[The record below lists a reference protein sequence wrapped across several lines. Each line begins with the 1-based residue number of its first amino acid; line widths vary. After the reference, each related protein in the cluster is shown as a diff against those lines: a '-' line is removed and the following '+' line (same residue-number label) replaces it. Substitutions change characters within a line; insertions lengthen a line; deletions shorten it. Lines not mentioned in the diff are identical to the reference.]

1 MSRPYRSKRHRPCD
15 QCRERKL
22 GCQTDDGLPCI
33 RCRSADIAC
42 TFDHPPPKRPRRES
56 SQSSWLWD
64 EVTPDDL
71 QPSTQPLE
79 QQQPPP
85 IGQTF
90 SLDDL
95 PVDGVSPAVS
105 GQLVFGRSP
114 TQFVQSLDQLQG
126 FSAQLFGAS
135 AESDPWLLRHCSFD
149 DAGVKCFYKVHFRNA
164 GGVPTAEKIP
174 VHFMIAADEL
184 ADSAKRETSCRLPA
198 DGSTSSS
205 STSSRDEL
213 NRLVPPEYGPRL
225 VALFVKYVYPA
236 LPLLSRS
243 HMGLTP
249 SCWTPQPW
257 VLERTPVHLLAA
269 IYASALPFA
278 AHDDYLCVL
287 QTYSAPPAHRLW
299 RLVYELVA
307 EEIHT
312 PHLAVLQAAVLYL
325 HRPLDDAQA
334 SRADTPFVWSWVG
347 SLVGLAESLGLH
359 IECRMWGIP
368 AWEKRLRRRLWWAV
382 YAEDKWRSLLLGR
395 PPYIHAGEWDVAELD
410 DADFLYHAR
419 GTASAASAGVTG
431 TLDPVPFRYLVD
443 LSAIAEQIYS
453 SFYTLRKSQYLSE
466 RFHASHDI
474 GRPLLERLNAWYSS
488 LPESFRLPNWSKSV
502 SGLAPYPTSIH
513 FAYMILVLFVY
524 RALLRPMARSSSPPL
539 IFDLE
544 EMPTNPDPDPAANPE
559 LDASADVNADA
570 AVDTEGDNPPLLDCF
585 DMPEIES
592 FPAVDL
598 TDHGTGE
605 TILNAAERCASI
617 MVSFTRRLTSSDFVG
632 FWYSW
637 SRISFATVSNFL
649 LLLLIQA
656 PNADRA
662 LKGKQL
668 VESWLRV
675 LRCQSQ
681 SFPMMKLGLTRL
693 DAVHWVGLE
702 QTFVLPGH
710 VAEVIQ
716 NRAVPTT

>member
-22 GCQTDDGLPCI
+22 GCQTDDGLSCI
-33 RCRSADIAC
+33 RCRSADLAC

-56 SQSSWLWD
+56 SQSSWFWD
-64 EVTPDDL
+64 EVTPENV

-85 IGQTF
+85 VGQSF

-184 ADSAKRETSCRLPA
+184 AESAKRETSCRLPA
-198 DGSTSSS
+198 DGTGNTSSS
-205 STSSRDEL
+205 ASSARDEL
-213 NRLVPPEYGPRL
+213 NRLVPLEYGPRL

-249 SCWTPQPW
+249 TCWTPQPW

-334 SRADTPFVWSWVG
+334 SRAGTPFVWSWVG

-419 GTASAASAGVTG
+419 GAASAASAGMAG
-431 TLDPVPFRYLVD
+431 TSDPVPFRYLVD

-453 SFYTLRKSQYLSE
+453 SF
-466 RFHASHDI
+466 
-474 GRPLLERLNAWYSS
+474 
-488 LPESFRLPNWSKSV
+488 
-502 SGLAPYPTSIH
+502 
-513 FAYMILVLFVY
+513 
-524 RALLRPMARSSSPPL
+524 
-539 IFDLE
+539 
-544 EMPTNPDPDPAANPE
+544 
-559 LDASADVNADA
+559 
-570 AVDTEGDNPPLLDCF
+570 
-585 DMPEIES
+585 
-592 FPAVDL
+592 
-598 TDHGTGE
+598 
-605 TILNAAERCASI
+605 
-617 MVSFTRRLTSSDFVG
+617 
-632 FWYSW
+632 
-637 SRISFATVSNFL
+637 
-649 LLLLIQA
+649 
-656 PNADRA
+656 
-662 LKGKQL
+662 
-668 VESWLRV
+668 
-675 LRCQSQ
+675 
-681 SFPMMKLGLTRL
+681 
-693 DAVHWVGLE
+693 
-702 QTFVLPGH
+702 
-710 VAEVIQ
+710 
-716 NRAVPTT
+716 